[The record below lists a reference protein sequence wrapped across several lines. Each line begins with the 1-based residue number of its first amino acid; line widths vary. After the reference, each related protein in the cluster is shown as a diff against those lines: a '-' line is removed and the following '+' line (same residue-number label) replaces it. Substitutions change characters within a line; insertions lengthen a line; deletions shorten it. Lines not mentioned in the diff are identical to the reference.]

1 MDSASNTALYK
12 GKDLWHHVFGDE
24 RGLLAICHTDG
35 AEFRTQYFNYPTAV
49 DSAAEWMLEKAQDGH
64 EVYFCAHLLA
74 KPRRIK
80 ENAIAVHTLWGD
92 LDGAHVP
99 DGELT
104 PTAVV
109 QSSPGRFHC
118 YWRLAD
124 LVPPQAAELL
134 NKRLAMQIGA
144 DPSGFDLTQ
153 LLRVPG
159 TANYKYEGDPV
170 VGIQHLDTS
179 RTYTAGDLDRILPP
193 LPEPTPANGTT
204 HEADRGEPPVE
215 LGPEALKV
223 WRGEKPKAKDTGE
236 VDRSASLMKIG
247 RTIYDAG
254 ATRRTVVEALKERDL
269 ALGWKCYT
277 NRSDADKRYQ
287 NIVDKLEI
295 EGRNHYIP
303 IRPNGRNSHSHSR
316 IGDVNVN
323 ESEND
328 TSHHPKRRLRAVSFV
343 GRAKPPPQQF
353 VVEKI
358 IPCGLATSFYGGGG
372 LAKSVNILHLGMSV
386 AFVGVEHW
394 HGLEVI
400 TCPVVYLDFEMSET
414 VQLRRAKEIADGA
427 GWPDVPHNFHYV
439 EAAGYSA
446 ADVFSFALEL
456 VGEHGPALVIV
467 DSFGFSMQGES
478 ERSADVLGYV
488 RNYIQPLQDTGSH
501 TLIVDHIARAIKG
514 ERAADKEAFG
524 SVYKTN
530 AMRSTVNVTG
540 HADEDAGTVYAT
552 FTHRK
557 NNVGPRLKPF
567 TVITKFSV
575 GVIAF
580 ERSDMV
586 IHPPT
591 EDTVEQL
598 IMAALREHGRMTN
611 KQIAANIERDLR
623 SVQNSTSRL
632 KSAGVLAETGEK
644 VDRESVLEVA
654 VD

>member
-1 MDSASNTALYK
+1 MTASNTALYK
-12 GKDLWHHVFGDE
+12 AQDLWHHVFGEE

-35 AEFRTQYFNYPTAV
+35 PNFRTHYFSYPKAADTAE
-49 DSAAEWMLEKAQDGH
+49 EWILEKAQAGH

-74 KPRRIK
+74 EPRRVK
-80 ENAIAVHTLWGD
+80 ENATGVHTLWGD
-92 LDGAHVP
+92 LDGAQVP
-99 DGELT
+99 RGKIT

-118 YWRLAD
+118 YWRLTD
-124 LVPPQAAELL
+124 PIPPQAAELL
-134 NKRLAMQIGA
+134 NKRLARVIGA

-159 TANYKYEGDPV
+159 TVNYKYEECPV
-170 VGIQHLDTS
+170 VGIQHLEAS
-179 RTYTAGDLDRILPP
+179 RTYSAGDLDRILPP
-193 LPEPTPANGTT
+193 LPEPASTNDHT
-204 HEADRGEPPVE
+204 HEDDLSEPPVE

-223 WRGEKPKAKDTGE
+223 WRGEKPKAKDSGE

-247 RTIYDAG
+247 RVIYDAG
-254 ATRRTVVEALKERDL
+254 ATRRTVAEALRERDA

-277 NRSDADKRYQ
+277 NRRDADKQYQ
-287 NIVDKLEI
+287 TIADKLED
-295 EGRNHYIP
+295 EGRNHFIP
-303 IRPNGRNSHSHSR
+303 IHHNGRNSHSHSP
-316 IGDVNVN
+316 IGVVNVN
-323 ESEND
+323 ESENG
-328 TSHHPKRRLRAVSFV
+328 SNHHPKRSLRAVSFV
-343 GRAKPPPQQF
+343 GRAKPPPQEF

-358 IPCGLATSFYGGGG
+358 LPCGLATSFYGGGG
-372 LAKSVNILHLGMSV
+372 LAKSVNVLHLGMSV

-400 TCPVVYLDFEMSET
+400 TCPVIYLDFEMSET

-427 GWPDVPHNFHYV
+427 RWPDVPRNFHYV
-439 EAAGYSA
+439 EAAGYAA
-446 ADVFSFALEL
+446 ADVFGFALEL
-456 VGEHGPALVIV
+456 VEEHGPALVIV

-478 ERSADVLGYV
+478 ERSADVLSYV
-488 RNYIQPLQDTGSH
+488 RNYIQPLQDSGSSP
-501 TLIVDHIARAIKG
+501 LVVDHIARTIKG

-575 GVIAF
+575 GAITF
-580 ERSDMV
+580 ERSDTV

-598 IMAALREHGRMTN
+598 IVAAFREDGPMTN
-611 KQIAANIERDLR
+611 KQVAANIGRDLR

-632 KSAGVLAETGEK
+632 KSAGVLAETGKK
-644 VDRESVLEVA
+644 VDREAVLELA
-654 VD
+654 VQ

>member
-1 MDSASNTALYK
+1 LTASNTALYK
-12 GKDLWHHVFGDE
+12 AQDLWDHVFGDE
-24 RGLLAICHTDG
+24 RGLLAICHNDG
-35 AEFRTQYFNYPTAV
+35 PNFRTHYFNFPKAADTT
-49 DSAAEWMLEKAQDGH
+49 AEWTLEKAQEGH

-74 KPRRIK
+74 EPRRIK
-80 ENAIAVHTLWGD
+80 ENATAVHTLWGD
-92 LDGAHVP
+92 LDGTDVP
-99 DGELT
+99 EGKFE

-109 QSSPGRFHC
+109 QSSPGKFHC
-118 YWRLAD
+118 YWRLTD
-124 LVPPQAAELL
+124 PIPPQAAELL
-134 NKRLAMQIGA
+134 NKRLALEIGA

-159 TANYKYEGDPV
+159 TANYKYEDRPI
-170 VGIQHLDTS
+170 VGVQALDAS
-179 RTYTAGDLDRILPP
+179 RTYSAGDLDRILPP
-193 LPEPTPANGTT
+193 LPEAASKNGYT
-204 HEADRGEPPVE
+204 HEDEGGEPPVE
-215 LGPEALKV
+215 LGREALKV

-254 ATRRTVVEALKERDL
+254 ATRRTVTEALKERDL
-269 ALGWKCYT
+269 TLGWKCYT
-277 NRSDADKRYQ
+277 NRADADKQYEAIA
-287 NIVDKLEI
+287 NVLEN
-295 EGRNHYIP
+295 EGRNRYIP
-303 IRPNGRNSHSHSR
+303 IIGNRNSHSRSR

-323 ESEND
+323 ESENGS
-328 TSHHPKRRLRAVSFV
+328 SHHPKKSLRAVSFV
-343 GRAKPPPQQF
+343 GRAKPPPQEF

-372 LAKSVNILHLGMSV
+372 LAKSVNVLHLGMSV
-386 AFVGVEHW
+386 AFVGVESW
-394 HGLEVI
+394 HGLEVM

-427 GWPDVPHNFHYV
+427 GWSDVPRGFHYV

-456 VGEHGPALVIV
+456 VEEHGPALVIV

-501 TLIVDHIARAIKG
+501 TLVVDHIARAIKG

-540 HADEDAGTVYAT
+540 YADEDAGTVYAT

-567 TVITKFSV
+567 TVVTKFSA
-575 GVIAF
+575 GAIAF
-580 ERSDMV
+580 ERSDTV

-598 IMAALREHGRMTN
+598 VVAAVREDGPMTN
-611 KQIAANIERDLR
+611 KQIAANIDRDLR

-632 KSAGVLAETGEK
+632 KSAGVLAETGKK
-644 VDRESVLEVA
+644 VDREAVLGLA
-654 VD
+654 AQ

>member
-1 MDSASNTALYK
+1 LTASNTALYK
-12 GKDLWHHVFGDE
+12 AQDLWDHVFGDE
-24 RGLLAICHTDG
+24 RGLLAICHNDG
-35 AEFRTQYFNYPTAV
+35 PNFRTHYFNFPKAADTT
-49 DSAAEWMLEKAQDGH
+49 AEWTLEKAQEGH

-74 KPRRIK
+74 EPRRIK
-80 ENAIAVHTLWGD
+80 ENATAVHTLWGD
-92 LDGAHVP
+92 LDGTDVP
-99 DGELT
+99 EGKFE

-109 QSSPGRFHC
+109 QSSPGKFHC
-118 YWRLAD
+118 YWRLTD
-124 LVPPQAAELL
+124 PIPPQAAELL
-134 NKRLAMQIGA
+134 NKRLALEIGA

-159 TANYKYEGDPV
+159 TANYKYEDRPI
-170 VGIQHLDTS
+170 VGVQALDAS
-179 RTYTAGDLDRILPP
+179 RTYSAGDLDRILPP
-193 LPEPTPANGTT
+193 LPEAASKNGYT
-204 HEADRGEPPVE
+204 HEDEGGEPPVE
-215 LGPEALKV
+215 LGREALKV

-254 ATRRTVVEALKERDL
+254 ATRRTVTEALKERDL
-269 ALGWKCYT
+269 TLGWKCYT
-277 NRSDADKRYQ
+277 NRPDADKQYEAIA
-287 NIVDKLEI
+287 NVLEN
-295 EGRNHYIP
+295 EGRNRHIP
-303 IRPNGRNSHSHSR
+303 IIGNRNSHSHSR

-323 ESEND
+323 ESENGS
-328 TSHHPKRRLRAVSFV
+328 SHHPKKSLRAVSFV
-343 GRAKPPPQQF
+343 GRAKPPPQEF

-372 LAKSVNILHLGMSV
+372 LAKSVNVLHLGMSV
-386 AFVGVEHW
+386 AFVGVESW
-394 HGLEVI
+394 HGLEVM

-427 GWPDVPHNFHYV
+427 GWSDVPRGFHYV

-456 VGEHGPALVIV
+456 VEEHGPALVIV

-501 TLIVDHIARAIKG
+501 TLVVDHIARAIKG

-540 HADEDAGTVYAT
+540 HADEDAGAVYAT

-567 TVITKFSV
+567 TVITKFSA
-575 GVIAF
+575 GAITF
-580 ERSDMV
+580 ERSDTV

-598 IMAALREHGRMTN
+598 VVAAVREDGPMTN
-611 KQIAANIERDLR
+611 KQIAANIDRDLR

-632 KSAGVLAETGEK
+632 KSAGVLAETGKK
-644 VDRESVLEVA
+644 VDREAVLELA
-654 VD
+654 AQ

>member
-1 MDSASNTALYK
+1 MQSASSNAVYQAQ
-12 GKDLWHHVFGDE
+12 DLWHHIFGDE
-24 RGLLAICHTDG
+24 RGLLAICHTDDPN
-35 AEFRTQYFNYPTAV
+35 FHTQFFNYPAAA
-49 DSAAEWMLEKAQDGH
+49 DKAAEWTLEKAQKGC
-64 EVYFCAHLLA
+64 EVYFCAHLLTN
-74 KPRRIK
+74 PRRIK
-80 ENAIAVHTLWGD
+80 ENATAIHTLWGD
-92 LDGAHVP
+92 LDGTQVP
-99 DGELT
+99 EDEIK
-104 PTAVV
+104 PTAVI
-109 QSSPGRFHC
+109 QSSPGRYHC
-118 YWRLAD
+118 YWRLTD
-124 LVPPQAAELL
+124 PIPPQAAELL
-134 NKRLAMQIGA
+134 NKRLATAIEA

-159 TANYKYEGDPV
+159 SANYKYEGQPV
-170 VGIQHLDTS
+170 VVIQDLDTS
-179 RTYTAGDLDRILPP
+179 RTYSAGDLDRNLPP
-193 LPEPTPANGTT
+193 LPEAASKNGYT
-204 HEADRGEPPVE
+204 HVDEGRGEPPVE

-247 RTIYDAG
+247 RVIYDAG
-254 ATRRTVVEALKERDL
+254 ATRRTVAEALRERDA

-277 NRSDADKRYQ
+277 NRPDADKQYQ
-287 NIVDKLEI
+287 AIANVLER
-295 EGRNHYIP
+295 EGRKRYIP
-303 IRPNGRNSHSHSR
+303 IIGNRNSHSRSR

-323 ESEND
+323 EEE
-328 TSHHPKRRLRAVSFV
+328 TSTNHHPKRSLRAVSFV
-343 GRAKPPPQQF
+343 GRAKPPPQEF
-353 VVEKI
+353 VVEKLL
-358 IPCGLATSFYGGGG
+358 PCGLATSFYGGGG
-372 LAKSVNILHLGMSV
+372 LAKSVNVLHLGMSV

-414 VQLRRAKEIADGA
+414 VQLRRAKEIADGV
-427 GWPDVPHNFHYV
+427 GWPDVPQNFHYV
-439 EAAGYSA
+439 EAAGYAA

-456 VGEHGPALVIV
+456 VEEHGPALVIV

-488 RNYIQPLQDTGSH
+488 RNYIQPLQDTDSH

-567 TVITKFSV
+567 TVITKFSA
-575 GVIAF
+575 GAITF
-580 ERSDMV
+580 ERSETV

-598 IMAALREHGRMTN
+598 IVAAIRQHGPMTN
-611 KQIAANIERDLR
+611 KQIAANIVRDLR

-632 KSAGVLAETGEK
+632 KSAGVLAETGKK
-644 VDRESVLEVA
+644 VAREAVLELA
-654 VD
+654 AD